1 MKFAVSS
8 QGPETNAGVD
18 PRFGRARCFRVVD
31 PATGQQT
38 VVDNSAGREAAQ
50 GAGIRAIQTLADL
63 GVAAVVTGHVGP
75 KAWAACQAAGIKVY
89 ACKEGTVDQ
98 AMRAFM
104 TGQLEPMSGAD
115 VAGHW

>member
-8 QGPETNAGVD
+8 QGPETSAAVD
-18 PRFGRARCFRVVD
+18 PRFGRARYFRVID

-75 KAWAACQAAGIKVY
+75 KAWAACQAADIQVY
-89 ACKEGTVDQ
+89 GFKEGTVDQ

-104 TGQLEPMSGAD
+104 AGQLKPMNGAD